1 MNVVINGTETPAE
14 DGVSLESLLK
24 GINISPNQK
33 GIAVAVN
40 DAVKPRATWPD
51 TTLQA
56 GDRVEIIRAVQG
68 G

>member
-1 MNVVINGTETPAE
+1 MKITLNGQLHDTVATTIGELLRE
-14 DGVSLESLLK
+14 LEFA
-24 GINISPNQK
+24 PT

-40 DAVKPRATWPD
+40 DAVVRRADLETRA
-51 TTLQA
+51 LNE